1 MKFTTIAATIL
12 IAATAASVSSTEGYA
27 KFKYVCQNSE
37 DKLPSC
43 LSDEDYRR
51 RLRSLYTLRTCT
63 INCTNFTCEDGDDE
77 EEPYRRRL
85 YQKAS
90 EAMCLSDSN
99 HAQTN
104 VAASSPVDV
113 SSIIG
118 KAEAGAQAT
127 VNAAMAGANAAV
139 GNAMTGA
146 NAAVGNAMAMSQGTP
161 LY

>member
-12 IAATAASVSSTEGYA
+12 IAATAASVSTTEGYA

-63 INCTNFTCEDGDDE
+63 INCTNFTCDDGDDE

-104 VAASSPVDV
+104 TAVAASSPVDV

-118 KAEAGAQAT
+118 DAEAGAQAT

-139 GNAMTGA
+139 GNAMAGA
-146 NAAVGNAMAMSQGTP
+146 EMAMSQGTP
-161 LY
+161 Y